1 MVKLLQIGKEF
12 GLEGEK
18 LLEFVEKQQKL
29 EEDRRREEEE
39 KEEKRRQL
47 EVEREEKRRQLEEER
62 EEKRRQ
68 LEEEKEEKRRLLEEQ
83 KEEKR
88 RMLEEDRRREDEE
101 RENRR
106 QERELRKL
114 EMEADLLRQ
123 KEAIEAAKREHEL
136 ELARLAQGR
145 NVAERA
151 ELREDRA
158 KAPKLPSFVD
168 GKDDLDAYLQRFER
182 FATTAKWE
190 KTGWASKLSA
200 LLYGRAVEVYSR
212 LSEEAAQD
220 YDRVKLAL
228 MKRYDLTEDGY
239 RRKFRASKLEVDESP
254 EQFIVRLDR
263 YLLRW
268 LELSNTDR
276 SFEGLKDLI
285 VKEQF
290 IDSCPKELAIHL
302 RERAPETLV
311 QIAKIA
317 DQYLEAHGKHL
328 FSPASRKPVVL
339 PQKEE
344 TKNQHNDSTM
354 VVCFKCNARGHRAVN
369 CPSLI
374 KKCFMCGKQGHE
386 ARNCRSGRQKSGGQ
400 NRNGLPVQRGQVS
413 AGCLVKPPEVKPT
426 EEEVRA
432 CIKDDKL
439 LLASG
444 KKIPIVSNAC
454 LEPLS
459 GDRLKMPVVKG
470 RVGEKTVDV
479 LRDTGCSGIVVKKNL
494 VSEDQFTGD
503 FNVMLLIDNTA
514 RKVPIARIT
523 VDTPYLKGQ
532 VEAQCLPDAIYDL
545 IIGNVP
551 GARPADEP
559 DPTWQEVCA
568 VTTRS
573 QAKKDGEV
581 SPLKVPSY
589 QESPIVDK
597 QNLKQMQGEDESLRK
612 YWDRDEATTEGAV
625 AVEKADD
632 HSEEDMHC
640 EVKECEVKDVE
651 DDDNVGYLEI
661 GRYDAKESVADVATG
676 SNLTDE
682 QRSEFMDLANQF
694 SSLFT
699 EAPGTTDLAQHHI
712 KLTSDEP
719 VWSRPYPVPYSMRES
734 LKKDIADMIKMGVIR
749 ESDSPYASPVVVV
762 KKKDNTNQVCVDYRK
777 LNKLTVIDPEPM
789 PTAEHLFQKLSGDK
803 FFTKIDLSKGY
814 WQITIPEED
823 IPKTAFVTPDGSY
836 EFLKMPFGM
845 INSAATLKR
854 AMKKLIKDLDN
865 VDFYWDDILVHT
877 RTWEEHI
884 KALRELFARLMQ
896 KHDEKLPVCYA
907 SKKLSSAERN
917 YSTIEKECLAVVW
930 GIKRFHLYL
939 YGVPFVLQTDHEP
952 LKYMNSAKFANGR
965 LIRWA
970 MFLQSY
976 TFRVEAI
983 KGSENVGADYLS
995 RADE

>member
-1 MVKLLQIGKEF
+1 M
-12 GLEGEK
+12 
-18 LLEFVEKQQKL
+18 
-29 EEDRRREEEE
+29 
-39 KEEKRRQL
+39 
-47 EVEREEKRRQLEEER
+47 
-62 EEKRRQ
+62 
-68 LEEEKEEKRRLLEEQ
+68 
-83 KEEKR
+83 
-88 RMLEEDRRREDEE
+88 
-101 RENRR
+101 
-106 QERELRKL
+106 
-114 EMEADLLRQ
+114 
-123 KEAIEAAKREHEL
+123 
-136 ELARLAQGR
+136 
-145 NVAERA
+145 
-151 ELREDRA
+151 
-158 KAPKLPSFVD
+158 
-168 GKDDLDAYLQRFER
+168 
-182 FATTAKWE
+182 
-190 KTGWASKLSA
+190 
-200 LLYGRAVEVYSR
+200 
-212 LSEEAAQD
+212 
-220 YDRVKLAL
+220 
-228 MKRYDLTEDGY
+228 
-239 RRKFRASKLEVDESP
+239 
-254 EQFIVRLDR
+254 
-263 YLLRW
+263 
-268 LELSNTDR
+268 
-276 SFEGLKDLI
+276 
-285 VKEQF
+285 
-290 IDSCPKELAIHL
+290 
-302 RERAPETLV
+302 
-311 QIAKIA
+311 
-317 DQYLEAHGKHL
+317 
-328 FSPASRKPVVL
+328 
-339 PQKEE
+339 
-344 TKNQHNDSTM
+344 
-354 VVCFKCNARGHRAVN
+354 
-369 CPSLI
+369 
-374 KKCFMCGKQGHE
+374 
-386 ARNCRSGRQKSGGQ
+386 
-400 NRNGLPVQRGQVS
+400 
-413 AGCLVKPPEVKPT
+413 
-426 EEEVRA
+426 
-432 CIKDDKL
+432 
-439 LLASG
+439 LASG

-459 GDRLKMPVVKG
+459 GNRLKMPVVKG

-494 VSEDQFTGD
+494 VSEDQLTGD

-559 DPTWQEVCA
+559 DPTWQEACA

-573 QAKKDGEV
+573 QAKKDGVV

-597 QNLKQMQGEDESLRK
+597 QNLKQMQSEDESLQK

-625 AVEKADD
+625 AVVNADNRF
-632 HSEEDMHC
+632 EEDTHC
-640 EVKECEVKDVE
+640 EVKECEIKDAE
-651 DDDNVGYLEI
+651 DDDNVDFLEI

-682 QRSEFMDLANQF
+682 QRSEFMGLANQF
-694 SSLFT
+694 ASLFT

-719 VWSRPYPVPYSMRES
+719 VRSRPYPVPYSMRES
-734 LKKDIADMIKMGVIR
+734 LKKDIADMIKMRVIR

-762 KKKDNTNQVCVDYRK
+762 KKKDNTNRVCVDYRK

-789 PTAEHLFQKLSGDK
+789 PTAEHLFQKLGGDK

-823 IPKTAFVTPDGSY
+823 IPKTAFVTPDSSY

-877 RTWEEHI
+877 RTWQEHI

-896 KHDEKLPVCYA
+896 KHDEKLFPVCYA
-907 SKKLSSAERN
+907 SKKLSSAEKN
-917 YSTIEKECLAVVW
+917 YSTIENECLAVVW

-939 YGVPFVLQTDHEP
+939 YGFPFVLQTDHEP
-952 LKYMNSAKFANGR
+952 LKYMNSAKFANGC
-965 LIRWA
+965 LMRWA

-983 KGSENVGADYLS
+983 KGSENIGADYLS